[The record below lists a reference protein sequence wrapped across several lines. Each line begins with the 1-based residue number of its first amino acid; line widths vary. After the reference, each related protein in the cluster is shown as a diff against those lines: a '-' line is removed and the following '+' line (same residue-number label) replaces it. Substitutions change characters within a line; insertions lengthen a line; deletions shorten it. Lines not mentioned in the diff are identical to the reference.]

1 MNNQSY
7 EVVIYQLNINNSYWI
22 KAGRGEW
29 GGHWYV
35 RYCSTGLFFFRYFGN
50 FYLELRY
57 AIFKAFSALLLV
69 FSKSFTV
76 FGAFPVSNCFGYR
89 FKWATLSCYF
99 LVIYFRRNRVMVS
112 AWHRASTRDWSFAV
126 FGDFLLR
133 YCGISRIFLWY
144 CGVQN
149 LPPSLPFG

>member
-1 MNNQSY
+1 MNNQFY

-22 KAGRGEW
+22 KAGRGGW

-57 AIFKAFSALLLV
+57 AVFKAFSALLLV

-76 FGAFPVSNCFGYR
+76 FGAFSSFQ
-89 FKWATLSCYF
+89 L
-99 LVIYFRRNRVMVS
+99 FRVQVQMGNS
-112 AWHRASTRDWSFAV
+112 Y
-126 FGDFLLR
+126 LL
-133 YCGISRIFLWY
+133 F
-144 CGVQN
+144 
-149 LPPSLPFG
+149 PSYLL

>member
-1 MNNQSY
+1 MNNQFY
-7 EVVIYQLNINNSYWI
+7 EVVTYQLNINNSYWI

-57 AIFKAFSALLLV
+57 AVFKAFSALLLV

-76 FGAFPVSNCFGYR
+76 FGAFSSFQ
-89 FKWATLSCYF
+89 L
-99 LVIYFRRNRVMVS
+99 FRVQVQMGNS
-112 AWHRASTRDWSFAV
+112 Y
-126 FGDFLLR
+126 LL
-133 YCGISRIFLWY
+133 F
-144 CGVQN
+144 
-149 LPPSLPFG
+149 PSYLL